1 MEVLGGNIEMK
12 RKQVYFYMLLASF
25 VSFLFVL
32 SNVQIA
38 QAGTVNDYIISNRIR
53 PVQIQNQ
60 EGTFSHWTPYEHGVG
75 KPEGIVIHETADDHA
90 TANAKNE
97 AAYFNNNWPKI
108 SAYVHAFVDNNQ
120 IINIHNTDYGVWG
133 AGATA
138 NAKYIQVE
146 LCHTHDYDS
155 FARSIANDA
164 YYTASKLIQYNI
176 PDKPE
181 VTIVS
186 HDQVSKMYH
195 ETDHTDPVGY
205 FSKWGYNMYQFY
217 DMVGYYY
224 NNLKTTHDV
233 YGGNGSTKQT
243 AAKPATNSANTIN
256 VNNPKGSFVPIFAF
270 NNDGSARQVMDRA
283 LSNKSAWY
291 TDQTKNYNGVVY
303 HRVAT
308 NEWVAATYVI

>member
-1 MEVLGGNIEMK
+1 MKQKQLYLYTVLI
-12 RKQVYFYMLLASF
+12 SF
-25 VSFLFVL
+25 LSILFVL
-32 SNVQIA
+32 SNVETV
-38 QAGTVNDYIISNRIR
+38 QAGTVNDYIISKRIR
-53 PVQIQNQ
+53 PVQIQNH
-60 EGTFSHWTPYEHGVG
+60 EGTFNQWIPYEHGVG

-90 TANAKNE
+90 TATARNE
-97 AAYFNNNWPKI
+97 ASYFNNNWPKI
-108 SAYVHAFVDNNQ
+108 SAYVHAFVDNNE

-155 FARSIANDA
+155 FARSISNDA
-164 YYTASKLIQYNI
+164 YYVASKLIQYNI

-181 VTIVS
+181 VTIIS

-224 NNLKTTHDV
+224 NNLKSTHDV
-233 YGGNGSTKQT
+233 YGASSQVTQP
-243 AAKPATNSANTIN
+243 AANNANVIKVKN
-256 VNNPKGSFVPIFAF
+256 AKGSFVPLVAF
-270 NNDGSARQVMDRA
+270 DNAGTPKQVMNRA
-283 LSNKSAWY
+283 LANNSAWK
-291 TDQTKNYNGVVY
+291 TDQTKKYNGVLY
-303 HRVAT
+303 RRVAT
-308 NEWVAATYVI
+308 NEWVAATYII

>member
-1 MEVLGGNIEMK
+1 MK
-12 RKQVYFYMLLASF
+12 QKRVYFYIFLASF
-25 VSFLFVL
+25 IGFFIAL
-32 SNVQIA
+32 SNVEVV
-38 QAGTVNDYIISNRIR
+38 QAGTVNDYIISNRIQ
-53 PVQIQNQ
+53 PVKIQNK

-75 KPEGIVIHETADDHA
+75 KPEGVVIHETADDH
-90 TANAKNE
+90 
-97 AAYFNNNWPKI
+97 
-108 SAYVHAFVDNNQ
+108 
-120 IINIHNTDYGVWG
+120 
-133 AGATA
+133 ATA

-164 YYTASKLIQYNI
+164 YYVASKLIQYNL

-205 FSKWGYNMYQFY
+205 FNNWGYSMYQLY
-217 DMVGYYY
+217 DMIGYYY
-224 NNLKTTHDV
+224 NNLKTTGDV
-233 YGGNGSTKQT
+233 YGANRTKPT
-243 AAKPATNSANTIN
+243 NPVTNSANTIKVDN
-256 VNNPKGSFVPIFAF
+256 TAGNFVPIVAF
-270 NNDGSARQVMDRA
+270 NNDGTTKRVMNRA
-283 LSNKSAWY
+283 LANNSAWY
-291 TDQTKNYNGVVY
+291 TDQVKTSEGVVY